1 MIETVSDGD
10 HPILWFLD
18 HLVIFEYYQISNGQ
32 FSMSCLYSILKRFPR
47 DFLHKI
53 SWILHKIYMVFTWIF
68 GSIFCDSGS
77 WHKTT
82 WDFIDYSRFD
92 LYLSSDSNLISEI
105 FRARHDQECSVEAFR
120 IIWHYL
126 DRILWLTSILIMLYF
141 QPSKMI
147 ITIFR

>member
-1 MIETVSDGD
+1 MKTDLPMYCHIPIKIVALQWWKTVSDGD
-10 HPILWFLD
+10 YPILRFLD
-18 HLVIFEYYQISNGQ
+18 QSVIFEYYQISNGQ
-32 FSMSCLYSILKRFPR
+32 FSMSCLYSILKRFPK

-92 LYLSSDSNLISEI
+92 LYLNSDSNLISEI
-105 FRARHDQECSVEAFR
+105 FRARHDQECS
-120 IIWHYL
+120 
-126 DRILWLTSILIMLYF
+126 
-141 QPSKMI
+141 
-147 ITIFR
+147 